1 MAMFGG
7 SSYYGVCAGN
17 SLGSTECGTVHVVP
31 GGDTLP
37 WLFGANP
44 IPREF

>member
-1 MAMFGG
+1 MFNGNSG
-7 SSYYGVCAGN
+7 YGASVGN
-17 SLGSTECGTVHVVP
+17 SLGSTECGVAHVVP
-31 GGDTLP
+31 GGDTPP

>member
-1 MAMFGG
+1 MFNGNSG
-7 SSYYGVCAGN
+7 YGACAGN

-31 GGDTLP
+31 SGDTPL